1 MTDARPDPSDDL
13 PKKRAGV
20 DPEDIRRALD
30 EQAKRR
36 PPRPPAI
43 MINDPI
49 PRLRVAKPA
58 NRSRKKKK

>member
-1 MTDARPDPSDDL
+1 MSQQPNDEPKPRAR
-13 PKKRAGV
+13 V

-30 EQAKRR
+30 EQAKKR

-49 PRLRVAKPA
+49 PRLRVEKPA
-58 NRSRKKKK
+58 NRSRRKKK